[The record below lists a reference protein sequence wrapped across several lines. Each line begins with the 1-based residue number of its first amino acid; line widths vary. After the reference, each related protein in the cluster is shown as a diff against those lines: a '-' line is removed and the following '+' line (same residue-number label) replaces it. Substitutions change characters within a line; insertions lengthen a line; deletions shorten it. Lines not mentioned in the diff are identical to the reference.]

1 MAKWRK
7 AAHVVY
13 QCSYHLVW
21 TPKYRYRIL
30 QGEIKEFVEKKI
42 RAICEW
48 KRVEIQEMTIM
59 PDHIHMVAIIP
70 PKLAV
75 AELMGILKGK
85 TAIAVL
91 QQRKSLRTKPY
102 WGNHFWSRGYCV
114 TTVGMD
120 EEKIR
125 RYVKYQEDA
134 ERLNEDHELHV
145 ELQLH
150 AQFLS
155 VVQAQSLSHVLF
167 IVLRYSTML
176 FTISMLAA
184 ILLSVEL
191 NLVDKRR
198 RQLVFGEW
206 ILLYTLGTTNE
217 IHSRFIAFLV
227 LSAPP
232 QSF

>member
-1 MAKWRK
+1 MAKWK
-7 AAHVVY
+7 TAAHVVY

-42 RAICEW
+42 KAVCEW
-48 KRVEIQEMTIM
+48 KHVEILEMTIM
-59 PDHIHMVAIIP
+59 PDHVHMVVIIP

-85 TAIAVL
+85 TAIAVF
-91 QQRKSLRTKPY
+91 QQRKNMRTKPY

-134 ERLNEDHELHV
+134 ERLNEDHEL
-145 ELQLH
+145 EEG
-150 AQFLS
+150 
-155 VVQAQSLSHVLF
+155 LF
-167 IVLRYSTML
+167 
-176 FTISMLAA
+176 
-184 ILLSVEL
+184 
-191 NLVDKRR
+191 
-198 RQLVFGEW
+198 
-206 ILLYTLGTTNE
+206 
-217 IHSRFIAFLV
+217 
-227 LSAPP
+227 
-232 QSF
+232 